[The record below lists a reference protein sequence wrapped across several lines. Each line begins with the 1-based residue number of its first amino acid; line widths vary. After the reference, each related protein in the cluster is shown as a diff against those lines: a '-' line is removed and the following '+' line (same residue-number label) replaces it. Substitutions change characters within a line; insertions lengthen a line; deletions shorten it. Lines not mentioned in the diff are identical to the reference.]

1 MEEGLIFLLAGAAA
15 GGFINGLAGFGTS
28 LFALGWWLQVMP
40 PVQAVALSLVMS
52 VLSGLQGL
60 WVVRGSIS
68 WGRLG
73 PFLVPALFG
82 IPIGLAILH
91 RVDAGLLKMV
101 VAGFL
106 LVFAGYFIARRN
118 LPSIIHE
125 TPWIDR
131 TTGFLGG
138 ILGAIAGLSG
148 ALPTMWTTLKPWSK
162 EVRRA
167 VLQPYN
173 VAVLGLAAVLLAVQG
188 IYDREVLIRIAIAF
202 PATMVASQVGLW
214 AYQRLTDH
222 QFRWLVVVLM
232 FVSGAV
238 LLVRE
243 LVA

>member
-91 RVDAGLLKMV
+91 RVDSGLLKMV

-118 LPSIIHE
+118 LPSITRE
-125 TPWIDR
+125 TPRVDR

-167 VLQPYN
+167 GLQPYN

-188 IYDREVLIRIAIAF
+188 IYDREALIRIAIAF
-202 PATMVASQVGLW
+202 PATMAASQVGIW
-214 AYQRLTDH
+214 AFGRLTDH

-238 LLVRE
+238 LMVRK
-243 LVA
+243 LTA